1 MASLL
6 ESNSGKKFNVSEEP
20 CPRFSLADI
29 EKATNNFT
37 SMVIGQG
44 GFAKVYKGEIQIING
59 GANSTTVAIKR
70 MSSMSPESRKEFQ
83 QEISMVYKF
92 RHSNLVSLLGYCET
106 DTEMIFVYEYVGGGT
121 LKDALRRSGNNNV
134 PLSWIERLKICVS
147 AARGLHYLHTG
158 TSNKHKVIHRDVKSS
173 NILLDENREI
183 AKISDFGLSKI
194 GPTNQSNSGVSTRVA
209 GTRGYLDPDYC
220 NTGILTSKSDV
231 FSFAVVLFELLC
243 GRPALDFTL
252 HEDQWNLAGWAHQ
265 CVEKKKVKQ
274 LVDPNLNSQI
284 LPSSLSAFVKVADRC
299 LHARPTERPT
309 TTEVLAELERA
320 LKLQGSGKVATGFHV
335 GRRKYA
341 KKWWLLFSVTHR
353 PISDN
358 NADYS
363 ATEVVPTDHTHNIKI
378 NTIDVPSIEV
388 DELEKI
394 TDNFGI
400 RALICE
406 GSCGRLY
413 IGILKS
419 GQAACIKSF
428 DSSLLPIS
436 EFVGQVCMVSRL
448 NHENFLKLLSYCVN
462 GGRRFLVYEYASQGS
477 LHDILHGWKAVR
489 GAQRCQ
495 VLSWTQRVRIAIGAA
510 KGLEY
515 LHEEANITHRNINSR
530 NVLLFRG
537 NVVKI
542 ADLSLSNQ
550 APDMSECLISA
561 GVIEKIGYLPPE
573 YAITGQMNSKSDVYS
588 FGVVLLELLTG
599 RKPFDHTLPCGQQSL
614 VTWATP
620 KLRSDKV
627 KQCIDPGLSGE
638 FHPRQAAKMASVAGL
653 CLQTEADLRPKMS
666 IVAKSLQ
673 SAECFT
679 STLNYSC

>member
-1 MASLL
+1 M
-6 ESNSGKKFNVSEEP
+6 
-20 CPRFSLADI
+20 
-29 EKATNNFT
+29 
-37 SMVIGQG
+37 
-44 GFAKVYKGEIQIING
+44 
-59 GANSTTVAIKR
+59 
-70 MSSMSPESRKEFQ
+70 
-83 QEISMVYKF
+83 
-92 RHSNLVSLLGYCET
+92 
-106 DTEMIFVYEYVGGGT
+106 
-121 LKDALRRSGNNNV
+121 
-134 PLSWIERLKICVS
+134 
-147 AARGLHYLHTG
+147 
-158 TSNKHKVIHRDVKSS
+158 
-173 NILLDENREI
+173 
-183 AKISDFGLSKI
+183 
-194 GPTNQSNSGVSTRVA
+194 
-209 GTRGYLDPDYC
+209 
-220 NTGILTSKSDV
+220 
-231 FSFAVVLFELLC
+231 
-243 GRPALDFTL
+243 
-252 HEDQWNLAGWAHQ
+252 
-265 CVEKKKVKQ
+265 
-274 LVDPNLNSQI
+274 
-284 LPSSLSAFVKVADRC
+284 
-299 LHARPTERPT
+299 
-309 TTEVLAELERA
+309 TEVLAELERA

-341 KKWWLLFSVTHR
+341 KKWRLLFSVTHQ

-363 ATEVVPTDHTHNIKI
+363 ATEVVPTDHTHNTKI

-413 IGILKS
+413 I
-419 GQAACIKSF
+419 
-428 DSSLLPIS
+428 
-436 EFVGQVCMVSRL
+436 
-448 NHENFLKLLSYCVN
+448 
-462 GGRRFLVYEYASQGS
+462 
-477 LHDILHGWKAVR
+477 GWKAVR

-573 YAITGQMNSKSDVYS
+573 YEITGHMNSKSDVYS

-666 IVAKSLQ
+666 IVAKSLH
-673 SAECFT
+673 SL
-679 STLNYSC
+679 LNALPQP